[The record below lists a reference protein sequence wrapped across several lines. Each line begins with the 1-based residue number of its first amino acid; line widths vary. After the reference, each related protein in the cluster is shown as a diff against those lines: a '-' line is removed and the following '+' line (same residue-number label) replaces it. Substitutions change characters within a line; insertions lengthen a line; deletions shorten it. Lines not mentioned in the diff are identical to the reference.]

1 MRALALLLVLAAPA
15 PAQADL
21 YRWVDPATGSVK
33 FSSLPPSDPQLPAE
47 VMPYRGPAKR
57 AVPDAAESVAALEA
71 RWRAMVLQLAAHTPQ
86 EMSRDRNA
94 LRAEL
99 DAYESLRAQL
109 DRLDPAGTRRR
120 AAETGVLVERLRAR

>member
-33 FSSLPPSDPQLPAE
+33 FSTLPPSDARLQAE
-47 VMPYRGPAKR
+47 VMPYRGPPKR

-71 RWRAMVLQLAAHTPQ
+71 RWRAMVLQLAARAPQ

-94 LRAEL
+94 LRAEF

-109 DRLDPAGTRRR
+109 DRLDPAGARRR
-120 AAETGVLVERLRAR
+120 AAETGVLVERLRVR